1 MKFDSIILDIDGTI
15 WNTTQIVAESWNKA
29 IKNNFPSI
37 PLVNAKILQTQFGKP
52 MSEIADN
59 LFPELNQ
66 SQKDF
71 LMEECCKIEQEDLS
85 KNTKNLAYKDVSKT
99 IEKLSKKIPVFIV
112 SNCQKGYIEVVEE
125 KNHLENFI
133 KDSEC
138 FGNNGNSKAE
148 NIALIIKRNNLKN
161 TVYVGD
167 TQGDADACK
176 EANIPFIWASYGFGN
191 PKSYDYKIETF
202 SDLVTFF

>member
-29 IKNNFPSI
+29 IKNNFPSV
-37 PLVNAKILQTQFGKP
+37 PLVNAKILQSQFGKP
-52 MSEIADN
+52 MSEIADS
-59 LFPELNQ
+59 LFTELSQ

-71 LMEECCKIEQEDLS
+71 LMEECCKYEKIDLLE
-85 KNTKNLAYKDVSKT
+85 NTKNLAYKDVSKT
-99 IEKLSKKIPVFIV
+99 IENLSKKVPVFIV
-112 SNCQKGYIEVVEE
+112 SNCQKGYIELVEE
-125 KNHLENFI
+125 KNHLKNFI

-161 TVYVGD
+161 AVYVGD
-167 TQGDADACK
+167 TQGDFESCQK
-176 EANIPFIWASYGFGN
+176 IKIPFIWASYGFGN

-202 SDLVTFF
+202 SDLESFF